1 MEFERPGRLADGL
14 GSFSNIIQNIPVGPE
29 TKEQI
34 YERLYR
40 NRDMSKITVTPAIPD
55 VNPFDPRFRKR
66 VAIYCRVSTDNLA
79 QTPSFITQQ
88 KYYLKYVRER
98 PELRMVA
105 MYKDEGLTATS
116 IQNRGGLV
124 RLLRDAEM
132 GKFDM
137 IIVKNLSRLSRNLMD
152 CMRII
157 FKLRMLPK
165 PIGIL
170 FETEKLYTL
179 NRENDFTLQI
189 LALIAQE
196 ESHKKSEAVTYAQR
210 QRYEQGNFMV
220 FDILGFDRVGVNKI
234 AINPDEAWTVRL
246 IFMMYLAG
254 YDPTEIADT
263 LCSLGRKK
271 HTHHYV
277 DGRVREGDTNWN
289 RNSVINVLK
298 NEKQCGN
305 IDAQKTVTPS
315 YLDHKA
321 VKNVG
326 QAPRYHAEDQHNQI
340 IEPPDF
346 YTVQKM
352 LASNRGGW
360 KYGLQNLEIYNNGI
374 FSGGVLTI
382 PNWYGFNSEDYNRAC
397 LRAHGIDETT
407 LEEIE
412 GRIRNENNNTR
423 MTPQPVPEEIPS
435 MIEVDSDDYENFPE
449 EKMSE
454 NDTSEIEKPKE
465 SFFSWVAHL
474 REREAAKKKVNKL
487 RWGKTDLTN
496 IEYCRGEFFSL
507 REKIMLTMD
516 HRGIQFNKFAFIRL
530 SEGAGEPVLQ
540 IELIY
545 FPLEKML
552 IFRKADKES
561 PSTIGWVKENNGKFF
576 MKRCGTKGVS
586 DSIYTNMSWNT
597 EYKYRIIGRAVEHGR
612 ETFLVFF
619 LDQPIKNVPINKNVI
634 ENSIKEKPNRKK
646 KRSFV
651 DGYLPEDIILPDL
664 DDISLVETA
673 LPRQIKDN
681 PKSDAIYYDEQTN
694 KDETSLTLEDLG
706 PDRYSP
712 ERIRHLM
719 QRGLS
724 PAEGWSYLQGMASIH
739 KNSFS
744 IFQEDWADNFGSN
757 IYDGRDAQLQLYLDS
772 RDNIDSDPVPY
783 GWTVGLHLPTK
794 ETVKESIANL
804 RNSKQ

>member
-1 MEFERPGRLADGL
+1 MDYKRPGRLADGL
-14 GSFSNIIQNIPVGPE
+14 GSFSNIVHNIPVGPE

-34 YERLYR
+34 YERMYR

-124 RLLRDAEM
+124 QLLKDAEM

-196 ESHKKSEAVTYAQR
+196 ESHKKSEAVTFAQR

-220 FDILGFDRVGVNKI
+220 FDILGFDRVGVNNI
-234 AINPDEAWTVRL
+234 AVNNDEAQTVRL

-254 YDPTEIADT
+254 YDPSEIADI
-263 LCSLGRKK
+263 LISLGRKK
-271 HTHHYV
+271 HTHHYL
-277 DGRVREGDTNWN
+277 DGRVKEGDTNWN
-289 RNSVINVLK
+289 RNSIINVLK
-298 NEKQCGN
+298 NEKQCGE
-305 IDAQKTVTPS
+305 IDAQKTVTPN

-321 VKNVG
+321 VKNTG
-326 QAPRYHAEDQHNQI
+326 QAPRYHAEDQHGQI
-340 IEPPDF
+340 VEPPDF
-346 YTVQKM
+346 YAAQKM
-352 LASNRGGW
+352 LSANKGGW
-360 KYGLQNLEIYNNGI
+360 KYGIQNLKVYNDGLLL
-374 FSGGVLTI
+374 GGVLAI

-397 LRAHGIDETT
+397 LRAHGVEEGFLD
-407 LEEIE
+407 EIE
-412 GRIRNENNNTR
+412 ERIRKENENKIMN
-423 MTPQPVPEEIPS
+423 PQPDLQEIPV
-435 MIEVDSDDYENFPE
+435 MMEVDSDDYENFPE
-449 EKMSE
+449 DKTPEDEKSE
-454 NDTSEIEKPKE
+454 NEKPRE
-465 SFFSWVAHL
+465 SFFEWVSHL
-474 REREAAKKKVNKL
+474 RESESAKKNVSKL
-487 RWGKTDLTN
+487 RWGKYDLTN
-496 IEYCRGEFFSL
+496 IECCRCEFFSL
-507 REKIMLTMD
+507 NEKIALTMD
-516 HRGIQFNKFAFIRL
+516 HRGIQFNKFAFKRL
-530 SEGAGEPVLQ
+530 SEAVGAPVLY
-540 IELIY
+540 IEIIY

-552 IFRKADKES
+552 IFRKAENKS
-561 PSTIGWVKENNGKFF
+561 PSTVGWVSEKDGIFI

-586 DSIYTNMSWNT
+586 GSIYTNMGWNT
-597 EYKYRIIGRAVEHGR
+597 EYKYRIIGRAMEVGD
-612 ETFLVFF
+612 ETMLVFF
-619 LDQPIKNVPINKNVI
+619 LDQSISNVPVKRVT
-634 ENSIKEKPNRKK
+634 ENIASGKSNRKK

-651 DGYLPEDIILPDL
+651 DGYLPDDITLPDL
-664 DDISLVETA
+664 EDFSFVESA
-673 LPRQIKDN
+673 LMGQTRSGS
-681 PKSDAIYYDEQTN
+681 KSDAIYYDEHTN
-694 KDETSLTLEDLG
+694 KDETRLTLEDLG

-724 PAEGWSYLQGMASIH
+724 PVGGWSYLKGMALIY
-739 KNSFS
+739 KKSFS
-744 IFQEDWADNFGSN
+744 IFREDWVDNFGSN
-757 IYDGRDAQLQLYLDS
+757 IYDS
-772 RDNIDSDPVPY
+772 RDTRLKVYLESRGKTVSEPIPY

-794 ETVKESIANL
+794 ETVNESIANL
-804 RNSKQ
+804 RNNVQ